1 MTARS
6 GDALQNEYAK
16 ETEAREHH
24 PFQDQ
29 QTPALVTR
37 LAGSGVEEKRN
48 GRTEQQ
54 QENEPAKEQ
63 HGEIRFVLPGPGQ
76 LCKTTRGQLFI
87 FKAHHFPSVGAIEQL
102 AQQQVVQRVA

>member
-63 HGEIRFVLPGPGQ
+63 HDEIRLVLPGPGQ
-76 LCKTTRGQLFI
+76 LREAGRCQLFI
-87 FKAHHFPSVGAIEQL
+87 LKAHHLPGVGACEQL
-102 AQQQVVQRVA
+102 AQQQVVQRMT